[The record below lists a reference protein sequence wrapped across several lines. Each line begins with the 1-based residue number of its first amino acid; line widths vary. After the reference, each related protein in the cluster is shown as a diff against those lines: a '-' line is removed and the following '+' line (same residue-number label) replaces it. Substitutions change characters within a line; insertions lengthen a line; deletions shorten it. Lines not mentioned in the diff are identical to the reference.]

1 MNDKTFTSIK
11 LYLSPSEK
19 SRIESISQARGIS
32 MSEYCKNQILKT
44 GININIKTDDLS
56 AFAQQVSKSYDSL
69 NELLSLSKKSASIS
83 PGQIDNV
90 EDLLADLNN
99 NCRMLLRERYQTRKN
114 ISTDLKTF
122 ITKYLDSK

>member
-11 LYLSPSEK
+11 LYLSPSQK
-19 SRIESISQARGIS
+19 SRIESIAQVRGIS
-32 MSEYCKNQILKT
+32 MSEYCKNQILKN

-56 AFAQQVSKSYDSL
+56 TFAQQVSKANDSI

-83 PGQIDNV
+83 PGQIDIV
-90 EDLLADLNN
+90 EDLLVELNN
-99 NCRMLLRERYQTRKN
+99 NCRMLLRERYKKRKD
-114 ISTDLKTF
+114 ISTDLKMY